1 MPAGGADGRTALP
14 APVPGA
20 RSRCLLLRS
29 RWGAGAAWAQFAAV
43 RRCRPPRTRARPAGN
58 GLRSGRKVLRRKLV
72 GPTLVGWYPQD
83 MTKTDPLLLNLD
95 AER

>member
-1 MPAGGADGRTALP
+1 
-14 APVPGA
+14 
-20 RSRCLLLRS
+20 
-29 RWGAGAAWAQFAAV
+29 
-43 RRCRPPRTRARPAGN
+43 
-58 GLRSGRKVLRRKLV
+58 VLRRKLV